1 MSDADSPPFEAPDG
15 LLSEIADIPPVT
27 LANTA
32 VALFALPLFAFLGRS
47 FVEIGPVGELAV
59 QWAVAAA
66 VLGVAVAVEG
76 QSLPD
81 VGFRRPAWVDLGY
94 LLAAAVAAL
103 LAFAATDPVV
113 EALGLR
119 VADDAG
125 AMTAGVNLGVALAGA
140 VTVGVVEEVLFR
152 GYAIE
157 RLLAYTERPL
167 VAGGIAWGA
176 FTAAH
181 AVVWPA
187 GNLLQIAAVAAVFTA
202 VYVRRRTLVP
212 VVGAHVLV
220 WGVSALGRVY
230 G

>member
-1 MSDADSPPFEAPDG
+1 MPDADSPPPETADG
-15 LLSEIADIPPVT
+15 LLSGVTEIPPVT
-27 LANTA
+27 LANVA
-32 VALFALPLFAFLGRS
+32 VALFALPLFSFLSQS
-47 FVEIGPVGELAV
+47 FVEIGPIGELAV
-59 QWAVAAA
+59 QWTVAAA

-81 VGFRRPAWVDLGY
+81 VGFRRPAWIDLGY
-94 LLAAAVAAL
+94 LLAAAAAAL
-103 LAFAATDPVV
+103 LAFAATDPAI

-125 AMTAGVNLGVALAGA
+125 TMTAGASLGVALAGA
-140 VTVGVVEEVLFR
+140 VTAGVVEEVLFR

-157 RLLAYTERPL
+157 RLLAYTGRPL

-181 AVVWPA
+181 AVVWPV
-187 GNLLQIAAVAAVFTA
+187 GNLVQIAAVAAVFTA
-202 VYVRRRTLVP
+202 VYVRRRTLAP
-212 VVGAHVLV
+212 VVVAHVLV
-220 WGVSALGRVY
+220 WGMSALGQAY